1 MIETYRLN
9 EQIKVEYISHS
20 NPYDFSK
27 IHRHSYFEIFLF
39 EKGHGGIQ
47 TIDFNDYII
56 HDRNLY
62 IVAPNQIHL
71 LRKKKTE
78 EGIVIQFSR
87 EFLKLCLPET
97 ELYWLCVM
105 HSLHN
110 IALPANKFDKL
121 YNSFL
126 ELKAIY
132 NSDSPYK
139 MEKLRQFFAYT
150 ILQIIEQFPETQPK
164 SDTFDI
170 SYKFLYLIDKH
181 LKDRLKV
188 YEYANKLNLS
198 QSALNKQIKH
208 RFGKTPS
215 EIIDEFLL
223 IEIKRLLTLDKL
235 SNKEIS
241 NLLNFDSQGSYN
253 RFIKKHTNLTP
264 NMLKKAKNCII

>member
-1 MIETYRLN
+1 
-9 EQIKVEYISHS
+9 
-20 NPYDFSK
+20 
-27 IHRHSYFEIFLF
+27 
-39 EKGHGGIQ
+39 
-47 TIDFNDYII
+47 
-56 HDRNLY
+56 
-62 IVAPNQIHL
+62 
-71 LRKKKTE
+71 
-78 EGIVIQFSR
+78 
-87 EFLKLCLPET
+87 
-97 ELYWLCVM
+97 M

-110 IALPANKFDKL
+110 ISLPCKEFDKI
-121 YNSFL
+121 YESFL
-126 ELKAIY
+126 ELKTIY
-132 NSDSPYK
+132 NSNSNYK
-139 MEKLRQFFAYT
+139 MEKLKLYFAYT
-150 ILQIIEQFPETQPK
+150 IIQIIEQFPEKHPK
-164 SDTFDI
+164 SHNIDI

-188 YEYANKLNLS
+188 YQYAHKLNLS